1 MPLRVFL
8 SRSGHLTSYCPRD
21 SLPLLDPTEAI
32 LPLSAVLTK
41 YGLVS
46 QFGLFSEPRKYGF
59 VSQFAHF
66 WRDQFF
72 TGPIPCR

>member
-8 SRSGHLTSYCPRD
+8 SRWGHLTSYCPRD
-21 SLPLLDPTEAI
+21 SLPLLHPAEAI
-32 LPLSAVLTK
+32 LPLSAGLTK

-72 TGPIPCR
+72 SGPIPCR